1 MDTHHNCVLSSPA
14 ITWGIGQLTQ
24 LTLHAS
30 ELPHPPALPAANR
43 VPATSKFG
51 CKPVLSPPPTYL
63 LHATGESTVADYMD
77 AIHVHRVERP
87 MICLVDMPLLQ
98 DESPLL
104 VSVNSAPAHGRGT
117 ATTSDG
123 LVLGAASTTCPMRVG
138 VHLTFVGNCDMLM
151 MPTNVLRIGGTAI
164 MVVCWL
170 QWCIGVQAPAY
181 F

>member
-1 MDTHHNCVLSSPA
+1 MQASRHIHLPCQPRTEYLQPA
-14 ITWGIGQLTQ
+14 SLG
-24 LTLHAS
+24 AS
-30 ELPHPPALPAANR
+30 LCCPP
-43 VPATSKFG
+43 
-51 CKPVLSPPPTYL
+51 PPPTYL

-77 AIHVHRVERP
+77 AIHVHRVEHP

-104 VSVNSAPAHGRGT
+104 VSVYSAPAHGRST

-123 LVLGAASTTCPMRVG
+123 LVLQHQLGAASTTCPMRVG